1 MSGERRMEKAR
12 YWHPVADGVA
22 CDLCPHRCRLREG
35 QRGLCRSR
43 VCRDGVLWSEVY
55 GHPCTLAVDPVE
67 KKPLNHFLP
76 GTDCLSLA
84 CRGCNLRC
92 LGCQNWEISQSDPI
106 KTEHWSPEDIVQAC
120 LRGGWPSIA
129 YTYTEPLT
137 WWEYTYDIAS
147 LAREQG
153 LQNILVSAGYVNSEP
168 MRALAPLIDAANID
182 LKSLSDETYRRICGA
197 TLAPVLETLAILR
210 DAGTELEITHLVIPG
225 INDSEEQLTEL
236 CEWLA
241 GNGFRDCP
249 LHFSRFFP
257 QYRMRDVPA
266 TPVKTLHLA
275 REIARAAGIRHIHLG
290 NVPGSF

>member
-1 MSGERRMEKAR
+1 MRGERRMEKAR
-12 YWHPVADGVA
+12 YWHPIADGVA

-84 CRGCNLRC
+84 CPGCNLRC
-92 LGCQNWEISQSDPI
+92 LGCQNWECSQSDPI

-153 LQNILVSAGYVNSEP
+153 LKNILVSAGYINSEP
-168 MRALAPLIDAANID
+168 MRACPDRCRQHD
-182 LKSLSDETYRRICGA
+182 LKSLSDETYRRICGLPCA
-197 TLAPVLETLAILR
+197 GSGDADDPQ
-210 DAGTELEITHLVIPG
+210 DAGTELEITIWSSPESTIPK
-225 INDSEEQLTEL
+225 S
-236 CEWLA
+236 
-241 GNGFRDCP
+241 
-249 LHFSRFFP
+249 S
-257 QYRMRDVPA
+257 
-266 TPVKTLHLA
+266 
-275 REIARAAGIRHIHLG
+275 
-290 NVPGSF
+290 